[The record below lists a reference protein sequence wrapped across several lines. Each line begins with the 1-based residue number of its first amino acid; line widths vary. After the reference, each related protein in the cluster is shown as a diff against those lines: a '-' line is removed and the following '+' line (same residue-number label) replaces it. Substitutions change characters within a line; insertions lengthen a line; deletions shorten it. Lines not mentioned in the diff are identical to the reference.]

1 MLEYTSWSSLLTDG
15 ENGDAVIA
23 VSDEGEY
30 RLSDL
35 RERAASLA
43 AALSEAGVRTA
54 AVCTDDQRRLL
65 ESLAGCFMA
74 GVRVFLPNSFDRSHF
89 TLVGDHFEAVLSD
102 GSIDLSFLRG
112 KKMLRIDSLASRTGC
127 RPRAFDERSAR
138 CTLFTSGS
146 TGTPKEDNKTA
157 RELILRAVGEYPG
170 VSRCYG
176 RGQRVF
182 ATVPCRHGYGLTSR
196 VMLPLLTLSVS
207 CPRAIASQGEFG
219 RIPEGSLLV
228 TSPSFIKRLDPE
240 GRKAPCA
247 NVMAAG
253 GRMTLEAIELSLKV
267 LGVPV
272 LDVYGSTETGVIATR
287 LDDAPGKPWIPLPGY
302 HLYADAEGRLHVD
315 RDPVHDGRD
324 MLCGDYVS
332 FNEDGTFVLRGRIGR
347 EVKIEDTLVS
357 LNKVEGA
364 IGSDPWIAGAAAV
377 DVRHKEREGI
387 GCAVVL
393 SPLGLRETGG
403 MTPGKI
409 LIALRERSAGKL
421 SPIERPRYLRIVERI
436 EENAMSKVPR
446 EWVLG
451 LFEGND

>member
-1 MLEYTSWSSLLTDG
+1 MLEYRSWRDLLTDG
-15 ENGDAVIA
+15 ENGDAAIA
-23 VSDEGEY
+23 LSDEGEY
-30 RLSDL
+30 TLSDL
-35 RERAASLA
+35 RERSASVS
-43 AALSEAGVRTA
+43 AALRDTGVRTA

-74 GVRVFLPNSFDRSHF
+74 GVHAFLPNSFDRSHF
-89 TLVGDHFEAVLSD
+89 ALVGEHFEAVLTD
-102 GSIDLSFLRG
+102 GTADLSCLSG
-112 KKMLRIDSLASRTGC
+112 KRMLSISELASRKGL
-127 RPRAFDERSAR
+127 RPCAFDERGAR

-170 VSRCYG
+170 VSMCYG
-176 RGQRVF
+176 RGRRVF

-196 VMLPLLTLSVS
+196 VMLSLLTLSVS
-207 CPRAIASQGEFG
+207 FPRAIASQGEFG
-219 RIPEGSLLV
+219 RIPEGALLV
-228 TSPSFIKRLDPE
+228 TSPAFIKRLDPD
-240 GRKAPCA
+240 GRRAPCGH
-247 NVMAAG
+247 VMAAG
-253 GRMTLEAIELSLKV
+253 GRMTPEAMELSVKV
-267 LGVPV
+267 LGVPA

-287 LDDAPGKPWIPLPGY
+287 LDDAPGKPWIPLPDY

-332 FNEDGTFVLRGRIGR
+332 FNDDGSFVLRGRIGR

-364 IGSDPWIAGAAAV
+364 LMSDPWIAGVAAA
-377 DVRHKEREGI
+377 DVRRREREGI

-393 SPLGLRETGG
+393 SPAGIRETEG

-451 LFEGND
+451 LFEGKD